1 MKKQNK
7 TYLPLKKLGIYKAF
21 DKCIVYSINNDPKY
35 YNIVLFYANKPF
47 SYWSIIKDEFDA
59 LTLDNAISCCI
70 KYYNGLDLNARR
82 NSKRITKYFLD
93 RFAGNVVKVF
103 FGFAPCWRVK
113 KNEIQ
118 ID

>member
-21 DKCIVYSINNDPKY
+21 DKCIVYSNNDQKY

-47 SYWSIIKDEFDA
+47 AYWSIA
-59 LTLDNAISCCI
+59 NDNYDLIPLNIVVDSCI
-70 KYYNGLDLNARR
+70 HYYNSLNLNERR

-93 RFAGNVVKVF
+93 RYAGNVVKVF
-103 FGFAPCWRVK
+103 K
-113 KNEIQ
+113 
-118 ID
+118 